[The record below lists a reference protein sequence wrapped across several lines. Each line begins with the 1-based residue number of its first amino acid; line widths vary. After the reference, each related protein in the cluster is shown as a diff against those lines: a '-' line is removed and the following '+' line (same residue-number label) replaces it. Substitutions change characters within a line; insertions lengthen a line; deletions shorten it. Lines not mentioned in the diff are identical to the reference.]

1 MILRVFGLMAG
12 LVLYVLVAPPASA
25 TETAAPAGAVESD
38 VPPKQAESDADPR
51 PMRPLPPRPA
61 GAHGGAGAGGP
72 SQSDHCR
79 WLGQRIVSLLS
90 RDDAMTAKDFNPFYE
105 RFGCPPEHLAEAF
118 GCVVAGD
125 GQAQGDDLAMRVDR
139 CWTDPVAG
147 RYPASAVEGGEPAV
161 DAEQKPPGGT

>member
-1 MILRVFGLMAG
+1 MTFRVCGLIGG
-12 LVLYVLVAPPASA
+12 LVLYALVVNPALA
-25 TETAAPAGAVESD
+25 TDAAAPAGQVESD
-38 VPPKQAESDADPR
+38 APAKQAEGAADQR

-61 GAHGGAGAGGP
+61 GSHGGVDAGGP

-105 RFGCPPEHLAEAF
+105 RFGCPPEHLAKAF
-118 GCVVAGD
+118 GCVVAAD

-139 CWTDPVAG
+139 CWTDPVEG
-147 RYPASAVEGGEPAV
+147 RSPAPVVGDEEPAD